1 MNSTNGSVPRLK
13 SLELQGYKT
22 FAHKTTLELASRITA
37 VVGPNGTGKSNIADA
52 IRWVL
57 GEQAYSLLRGKRT
70 EDMIFSGS
78 EERARAGM
86 ASATITFD
94 NGDGWLPIDFTE
106 VTISRRAYRD
116 GQNEYF
122 LNGQR
127 VRLRDITELLAQS
140 GLAERTYTIIGQGLV
155 DAALSLKAE
164 ERREL
169 FEEAA
174 GIGLYRSRRE
184 EALRRL
190 DNTRR
195 NLERAQ
201 DILGELRP
209 RLKRLGRQA
218 SRAQTYRQ
226 VKEDLHKALRNWYG
240 YHWHNMLE
248 VLAQAR
254 RRADESAEKRTALL
268 SRQRQCQESLRDTRH
283 HIDRLRDQLHAWS
296 QEISAQYA
304 QREALGRRVA
314 VAEERL
320 RAINEQID
328 LVRTEVESL
337 EQGRAEV
344 EARLKHARQDVGERL
359 QELGEAQTAVN
370 ELRAAGEAD
379 SSTRKQALERVHT
392 VRKALE
398 DLAERRAARTAE
410 VAHVTA
416 DLETRTTQLNAV
428 ETRLLEE
435 QEEVARLEEHRA
447 AKHEAWQKARDAK
460 AQAQRVITDFSSKL
474 DVLQSQRDR
483 EQNRIPDLHT
493 ALAKVRAQLDR
504 LREELEGPQAVVDA
518 VSQAARSNQVSGFV
532 GRLMD
537 QVRVDPRYMGAVTA
551 ALGEFARGLM
561 LQSPQDVDAILDHL
575 EMLEQE
581 QGAALLSLET
591 LTSATPLQAPEV
603 PGCLGTAVQLVHAPP
618 VYQAVLEHLLGRTI
632 ITRDRETARRL
643 LINLPADARVV
654 TLKGDVF
661 HPSGAVLAGPARTT
675 EAKRAQAKALGAS
688 AAGEVR
694 RLENARADLEQQ
706 TQQIASLKTDLE
718 QARDRLARSSAMER
732 EAQVKLEAVEYK
744 LDESRRVLEDIKQE
758 RSALGVK
765 MERLQERLEELQGQE
780 ASLEDERR
788 QLEAGLQRA
797 LAGTEQAAPS
807 LEMTRAEAQV
817 AVAERALAEAQRRV
831 EDFEGRSSVM
841 ESDLQA
847 WKRRLV
853 GLREEKSSLPN
864 ELSEVNKQLKSIES
878 EVGALKDKVGPAEMD
893 LQQAEKERAELEAR
907 ESELRIEFHS
917 VEEVHSQSQI
927 DLARRQEEM
936 VGLRRRIEDDFGLIT
951 LEMEPDVPG
960 QAPLPLE
967 GLVERLPRMES
978 LPPDLEDHVSRLR
991 AQLRRIGS
999 VNLEAQREY
1008 DEVSERV
1015 GFLTTQVD
1023 DLRRAETQIQEI
1035 IAELDLLM
1043 EREFRKTFDAV
1054 AVAFR
1059 KAFKR
1064 LFGGGSARLVLSNP
1078 DDLTNTGIDIEARLP
1093 GRREQGLAMLSGGER
1108 SLTASALIFALLEVS
1123 PTPFCVLDEVDAML
1137 DEANVLRFSEMLR
1150 ELSQQTQFI
1159 VITHN
1164 RLTVQAADV
1173 IYGVSMEQDSIS
1185 RVISLQL
1192 DEAERELAA

>member
-1 MNSTNGSVPRLK
+1 MSSTNGSIPRLK

-37 VVGPNGTGKSNIADA
+37 VVGPNGSGKSNIADA

-94 NGDGWLPIDFTE
+94 NSDGWLPIDFTE

-209 RLKRLGRQA
+209 RLRRLGRQA
-218 SRAQTYRQ
+218 SKAQTYRQ
-226 VKEDLHKALRNWYG
+226 VKEDLHRALRNWYG
-240 YHWHNMLE
+240 YHWDHMLE
-248 VLAQAR
+248 TLSQAR
-254 RRADESAEKRTALL
+254 QSAQGSAERRTALL
-268 SRQRQCQESLRDTRH
+268 KRQEQCQESLAKTRRR
-283 HIDRLRDQLHAWS
+283 IDRLRDQLHAWS
-296 QEISAQYA
+296 QDISAHYA
-304 QREALGRRVA
+304 QREALGRKVA

-320 RAINEQID
+320 RAVDEQIE
-328 LVRTEVESL
+328 LVRSEIESL

-344 EARLKHARQDVGERL
+344 EARLKHAREDVGERL
-359 QELGEAQTAVN
+359 QELGQAQTSVN
-370 ELRAAGEAD
+370 ELRAVGEVD
-379 SSTRKQALERVHT
+379 SSTREQALARVHEA
-392 VRKALE
+392 RKALE
-398 DLAERRAARTAE
+398 DLAERRAARSAEIAHLSAE
-410 VAHVTA
+410 V
-416 DLETRTTQLNAV
+416 ERRTTELNAI
-428 ETRLLEE
+428 ETRLAEKQAQIAGLEE
-435 QEEVARLEEHRA
+435 RRAAADEAWRKAQEEIARAQDDIEKISAKIDALQAQREQEQGRIPQLHATLADAEARLE
-447 AKHEAWQKARDAK
+447 
-460 AQAQRVITDFSSKL
+460 
-474 DVLQSQRDR
+474 
-483 EQNRIPDLHT
+483 
-493 ALAKVRAQLDR
+493 R
-504 LREELEGPQAVVDA
+504 LREQLVGKQAVEQA
-518 VSQAARSNQVSGFV
+518 VEQAVRSRQVRGFI
-532 GRLMD
+532 GRFMD
-537 QVRVDPRYMGAVTA
+537 QVQVDPRHRPAVAA
-551 ALGEFARGLM
+551 ALGAFAQGLT
-561 LQSPQDVDAILDHL
+561 LQSPQDIDAALEHLDQLDQDH
-575 EMLEQE
+575 
-581 QGAALLSLET
+581 GAALLPLET
-591 LTSATPLQAPEV
+591 PTAGTQLQAPKD
-603 PGCLGTAVQLVHAPP
+603 PGCLGTAAQLVQAPGA
-618 VYQAVLEHLLGRTI
+618 YESVLAHLLGRTFVA
-632 ITRDRETARRL
+632 RDRESARRIL
-643 LINLPADARVV
+643 ADLPADVRVV

-661 HPSGAVLAGPARTT
+661 HPSGAVIAGPASPA
-675 EAKRAQAKALGAS
+675 AKRDQAKALAERAS
-688 AAGEVR
+688 ETKR
-694 RLENARADLEQQ
+694 QLENAQAKVEGQTREITDLK
-706 TQQIASLKTDLE
+706 SKLE
-718 QARDRLARSSAMER
+718 QAREAMARRSAE
-732 EAQVKLEAVEYK
+732 
-744 LDESRRVLEDIKQE
+744 E
-758 RSALGVK
+758 RSAHLDLRTAEQELERGEAALGEIEQARTTIRGKLEQLEGRMDRLNVEGGDLQA
-765 MERLQERLEELQGQE
+765 ERRRLESE
-780 ASLEDERR
+780 
-788 QLEAGLQRA
+788 LQRA
-797 LAGTEQAAPS
+797 LAGTERAAPS
-807 LEMTRAEAQV
+807 LAMTRAEAQV
-817 AVAERALAEAQRRV
+817 EVAERALAEAQRRV
-831 EDFEGRSSVM
+831 EEVEDRCSMV

-847 WKRRLV
+847 WERRLS
-853 GLREEKSSLPN
+853 GLHEEKSNLPD
-864 ELSEVNKQLKSIES
+864 ELSQVNEQLAAIESQVESLKSE
-878 EVGALKDKVGPAEMD
+878 VGPAEAE
-893 LQQAEKERAELEAR
+893 LQQAEEERAQLEAN
-907 ESELRIEFHS
+907 ESELRIEFHA
-917 VEEVHSQSQI
+917 VEDAHSQAQI
-927 DLARRQEEM
+927 ELARRQEEM
-936 VGLRRRIEDDFGLIT
+936 VGLRRRIEDDFGLIA
-951 LEMEPDVPG
+951 LEMDPEVPG

-967 GLVERLPRMES
+967 GLVERLPKVES
-978 LPPDLEDHVSRLR
+978 LPPDLEEHVSRLR

-1015 GFLTTQVD
+1015 EFLTTQVD

-1064 LFGGGSARLVLSNP
+1064 LFGGGSARLVLSEP

-1150 ELSQQTQFI
+1150 ELSRQTQFI

-1185 RVISLQL
+1185 RVISLRL